1 MASDAA
7 YSAGEKKFTA
17 EGIASGVR
25 IDGRPRL
32 EYREVI
38 LETDVLPQCHGS
50 ARATIPDDGTDVMAS
65 VKVEIDK
72 PDASAPDCG
81 SLEVSAS
88 CWASMSA
95 SAATRAG
102 DDFAAS
108 LTRTLQALLV
118 DSNVIDK
125 KGLCIMK
132 RKYCW
137 RVYVDVLVLDNG
149 GNLVDTAVVAALA
162 ALADTK
168 LPKVRLYEGE
178 TKEDWDLELD
188 DDPFAFARLP
198 GAAALPL
205 AITFTQVG
213 GHSVVDALLDEEAC
227 ADSRVIVAVNRAGAV
242 VSVQSE
248 GPSGVTPPTLQ
259 ACLQAAERI
268 APVLFGR
275 IDRAIAASSAASAM
289 AAASLG
295 GDDDDGL
302 AAASGAAA
310 GGAGAGS
317 TAAGR
322 SKARHAAGT
331 SLLSDR
337 SAPVISEAN
346 AVDLD
351 DGASVGAGAGAGAA
365 VAGGR

>member
-1 MASDAA
+1 MQSSSPP
-7 YSAGEKKFTA
+7 SAC
-17 EGIASGVR
+17 S
-25 IDGRPRL
+25 
-32 EYREVI
+32 
-38 LETDVLPQCHGS
+38 
-50 ARATIPDDGTDVMAS
+50 
-65 VKVEIDK
+65 
-72 PDASAPDCG
+72 
-81 SLEVSAS
+81 
-88 CWASMSA
+88 
-95 SAATRAG
+95 
-102 DDFAAS
+102 
-108 LTRTLQALLV
+108 LLV

-125 KGLCIMK
+125 KGLCLLA

-168 LPKVRLYEGE
+168 LPKVRLYQGE
-178 TKEDWDLELD
+178 TREDWDLELD
-188 DDPFAFARLP
+188 DDPFAHVKLP
-198 GAAALPL
+198 GVAALPL

-213 GHSVVDALLDEEAC
+213 GHSVVDALPDEEAC
-227 ADSRVIVAVNRAGAV
+227 ADSRVIVAVNRGGAV

-248 GPSGVTPPTLQ
+248 GPAGVSPPTLQ

-275 IDRAIAASSAASAM
+275 IDRAIADSSAASAM

-295 GDDDDGL
+295 GDDGDDGL
-302 AAASGAAA
+302 AAAGAAA

-331 SLLSDR
+331 ALLSDR
-337 SAPVISEAN
+337 SAPVIAEAN
-346 AVDLD
+346 AVALD
-351 DGASVGAGAGAGAA
+351 DDAA